1 VADSSV
7 VPFEPGT
14 TLQVTS
20 RSGSIAITGE
30 DRRDLEVDGAAVHT
44 ENTRVRVEGGSGAV
58 KVRAPRGVDVIA
70 GTDSGSVALRGSLGE
85 ARVTNLSGSIDV
97 DRVTRLDARTESGTI
112 TVQACSGECRGTSR
126 SGSLR
131 VAEAGA
137 VDLATESGSVD
148 AASVGGASIRVGSGS
163 VTVGLTEP
171 GDVSVET
178 QSGSVTVT
186 VPRGA
191 RPTAR
196 LEAGGSVRCDC
207 ETGTDF
213 DLSVRAGS
221 GSITVTEQ

>member
-1 VADSSV
+1 MADRSV

-14 TLQVTS
+14 TLEVTS
-20 RSGSIAITGE
+20 RSGSIDITGE
-30 DRRDLEVDGAAVHT
+30 DRRDLEVDGGAVRT
-44 ENTRVRVEGGSGAV
+44 ESARIRVEGGSGSV
-58 KVRAPRGVDVIA
+58 KVRAPRGTDVIA

-85 ARVTNLSGSIDV
+85 ARVTNVSGSIGV

-131 VAEAGA
+131 VGEAGT

-148 AASVGGASIRVGSGS
+148 ATAVGGASVRVGSGS

-171 GDVSVET
+171 GDVRVEA
-178 QSGSVTVT
+178 QSGSVNIT

-191 RPTAR
+191 RPAVQ
-196 LEAGGSVRCDC
+196 LQASGSVRCDC

-213 DLSVRAGS
+213 DLAVRAGS
-221 GSITVTEQ
+221 GSITVTEL